1 MKNQDIKRHFFQ
13 NLEKGESAL
22 LVAFVKYTLS
32 KLYSHC
38 NFYYFFRDY
47 DLFCNKKLF
56 NIFLGL
62 CIYFLQKPVKM
73 ILENHSLNLS
83 EQHMIRSVI

>member
-1 MKNQDIKRHFFQ
+1 M
-13 NLEKGESAL
+13 
-22 LVAFVKYTLS
+22 
-32 KLYSHC
+32 LYQS
-38 NFYYFFRDY
+38 FIAIVTKIVIFTIFRDY
-47 DLFCNKKLF
+47 NLFYNKKLF

-83 EQHMIRSVI
+83 GQHMIRSVI